1 MTGPGAG
8 PDPVDDPLRALRPD
22 AGAAPWATRDLR
34 PSAATPAVPD
44 TDPDSD
50 TGPDIGAGSGSA
62 DAGTGD
68 GAGTGLGAL
77 RDTHTIVASVISG
90 AGRTAERAGGLASR
104 VADDRNR
111 MVVALGGGPPR
122 ELREAA
128 ARNQEAVGALD
139 QASVALQEAAS
150 ALRSFVR
157 RTS

>member
-22 AGAAPWATRDLR
+22 AEAAPWTTRDLR
-34 PSAATPAVPD
+34 PSAATPVHPD
-44 TDPDSD
+44 VEAGVDPGLDHGD
-50 TGPDIGAGSGSA
+50 GSGSA
-62 DAGTGD
+62 VGSPGD
-68 GAGTGLGAL
+68 GSGTGLGAL

-90 AGRTAERAGGLASR
+90 AGRTAERASGLASR
-104 VADDRNR
+104 VSDDRNR

-122 ELREAA
+122 EVREAA

-139 QASVALQEAAS
+139 QASVALHEAAA